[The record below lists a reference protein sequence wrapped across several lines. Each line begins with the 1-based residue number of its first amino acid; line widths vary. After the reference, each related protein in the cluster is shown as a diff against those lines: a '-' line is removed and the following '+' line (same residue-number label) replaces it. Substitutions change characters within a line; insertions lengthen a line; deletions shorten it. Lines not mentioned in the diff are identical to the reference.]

1 MIPEII
7 NENVNV
13 YPENGT
19 IEIYNSSIYIDKDNV
34 ARIDEKTDQVRY
46 VFKDFTFIFD
56 KGVYLCNPRNLENS
70 YFKTLFNTRFENCKF
85 LTFDTEKDIFAI
97 NYNQVEIDMCS
108 FKKLDQNTNPNQ
120 YFGKNKLKLMDVK
133 IEGNPVFI
141 KSINI
146 KQ

>member
-13 YPENGT
+13 YAENGT

-56 KGVYLCNPRNLENS
+56 KGVYLCNPHNLENS

-85 LTFDTEKDIFAI
+85 LTFDTEKDIFTI
-97 NYNQVEIDMCS
+97 NYNQVEIDMCN
-108 FKKLDQNTNPNQ
+108 FNKIDPNINPNQ
-120 YFGKNKLKLMDVK
+120 YFGKNKPKFMYVK
-133 IEGNPVFI
+133 IESNPHLNPKF
-141 KSINI
+141 NI